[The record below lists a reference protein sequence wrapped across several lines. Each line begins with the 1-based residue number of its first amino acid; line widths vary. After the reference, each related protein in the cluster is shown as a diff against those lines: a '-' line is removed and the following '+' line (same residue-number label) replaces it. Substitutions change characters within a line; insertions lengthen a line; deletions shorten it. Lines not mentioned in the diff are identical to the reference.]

1 MLYRLQENHWHSQ
14 KILQRNLVITQHK
27 RFHPWDEYRM
37 NPPSCPLS
45 SGHSLTFST
54 WADRCCC
61 HVPVVAIAAAVAV
74 SAVVYYDDDDD
85 DEGEE
90 EEEEGEG
97 EGDDDDDYSDNNNY
111 SKCNNYTI

>member
-1 MLYRLQENHWHSQ
+1 
-14 KILQRNLVITQHK
+14 
-27 RFHPWDEYRM
+27 M

-61 HVPVVAIAAAVAV
+61 HVPVAIAAAVAV
-74 SAVVYYDDDDD
+74 SAVVDDDDDDDD

-90 EEEEGEG
+90 EEEG
-97 EGDDDDDYSDNNNY
+97 EGDDDDDYSDNNYY
-111 SKCNNYTI
+111 SKCNTQYKPQYIYIYYINSKPCIITIQ

>member
-74 SAVVYYDDDDD
+74 SAVVYYDDD
-85 DEGEE
+85 EGE